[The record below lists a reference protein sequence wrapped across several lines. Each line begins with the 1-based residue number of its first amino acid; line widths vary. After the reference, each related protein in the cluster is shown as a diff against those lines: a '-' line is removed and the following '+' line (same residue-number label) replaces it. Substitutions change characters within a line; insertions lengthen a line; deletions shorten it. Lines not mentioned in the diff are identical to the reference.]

1 MRGNFPNFRRRRIRQ
16 TKTNKQERAVS
27 IAKNSEITSSSNE
40 SFEDA
45 IESGIRRFAK
55 TVDKVQGAWIKE
67 QKVLVSGDKVSE
79 YRVTMVVTFVIKD

>member
-1 MRGNFPNFRRRRIRQ
+1 
-16 TKTNKQERAVS
+16 VS

-55 TVDKVQGAWIKE
+55 TVDKVKGAWIKE

>member
-1 MRGNFPNFRRRRIRQ
+1 MRGTFSNFWRRRIRQ
-16 TKTNKQERAVS
+16 TNTNKQERAVS